1 MMSHDALS
9 YLRGVA
15 DEWFAHEWIRAL
27 DRAMVDFL
35 LRSGE
40 TNAAMLALAMLTSH
54 QAGRGLTSLKL
65 DDLKTSPERCLALP
79 PTGRI
84 HDVTT
89 PSQLLSELGVFDT
102 DWRTSVTLKGDDPS
116 SSPLVLTHNSD
127 GERLYLR
134 RYWYC
139 EHYNN
144 QNLTIRMENH
154 LEVNEDQLNQTLDAL
169 FGASTEALDWQRI
182 ACANA
187 ARSGFSVITGGPG
200 TGKTYTVVR
209 LLVALQQQFQQ
220 THGRL
225 LRIKLA
231 APTGKAAARLSE
243 SINQALSELQNNLP
257 KALQPLLA
265 NIQVEASTVHK
276 LLGVI
281 ANSRRYRHHDNNP
294 VRADLIVIDEAS
306 MLDIEMMTALL
317 QAAPIHAQL
326 VLLGDKDQLA
336 SVEAGAVLGNL
347 CEGAEKGRY
356 WPATINSLVSNTIQR
371 DALANYQDES
381 GPKRLQHV
389 VMLRQTRRFEQAIA
403 EVANA
408 INEQDIRTIERLSAA
423 PMSDHESSIVTW
435 LMLEHDHQNSFDAL
449 IKQGFSHYLTALEAW
464 REAPAEQRDTA
475 AVLKAYGTFQLLT
488 GLRNGPWGAH
498 ALNRYVGDVLGVEAD
513 RWYEGRPVMVTKND
527 YGLRLNN
534 GDIGLT
540 FRMPETGQM
549 RVAFSDVNGKIKW
562 VLPSRLNHVETV
574 YVMTVHKSQGSE
586 FSHAVLVSPQH
597 DSPVL
602 TKELLYTGVTRAKE
616 KLTLVVSRKSVLL
629 NAVSKKINR

>member
-1 MMSHDALS
+1 MSHDRLS
-9 YLRGVA
+9 YLRAIA
-15 DEWFAHEWIRAL
+15 DEWFEHEWIRAL

-35 LRSGE
+35 FRSGE
-40 TNAAMLALAMLTSH
+40 TNVAMLALAMLTSH

-65 DDLKTSPERCLALP
+65 EDLKASPERCLALP
-79 PTGRI
+79 PSGRS
-84 HDVTT
+84 HDVTL
-89 PSQLLSELGVFDT
+89 PSKLLNELSVFEG
-102 DWRTSVTLKGDDPS
+102 DWQTSVSLNSD
-116 SSPLVLTHNSD
+116 SSPLVLNKSSD

-139 EHYNN
+139 EHYNS
-144 QNLTIRMENH
+144 QNLEMRMDNT
-154 LEVNEDQLNQTLDAL
+154 LEVNNDQLNMTLDAL
-169 FGASTEALDWQRI
+169 FGDTSKQLDWQRM

-187 ARSGFSVITGGPG
+187 ARSAFSVITGGPG

-209 LLVALQQQFQQ
+209 LLVVLQQQFQQ
-220 THGRL
+220 AHGRP

-243 SINQALSELQNNLP
+243 SINEALSELQTKLP
-257 KALQPLLA
+257 ETLQPLLA
-265 NIQVEASTVHK
+265 TIQIEASTVHK

-281 ANSRRYRHHDNNP
+281 ANSRRYRHHEKNP

-317 QAAPIHAQL
+317 QATPTQAQL

-347 CEGAEKGRY
+347 CEGAEKGGY
-356 WPATINSLVSNTIQR
+356 WSSTINSLASTHAQR
-371 DALANYQDES
+371 DALIQYQDEA

-423 PMSDHESSIVTW
+423 PMSENESSIVTW

-449 IKQGFSHYLTALEAW
+449 IKQGFSHYLRALEQW

-475 AVLKAYGTFQLLT
+475 AVLDAYATFQLLT

-498 ALNRYVGDVLGVEAD
+498 ALNRYVADVLGVEAD

-534 GDIGLT
+534 GDIGVT
-540 FRMPETGQM
+540 FRMPETGRL
-549 RVAFSDVNGKIKW
+549 RVAFFDSHGKVKW

-586 FSHAVLVSPQH
+586 FAHTVLVTPQH

-602 TKELLYTGVTRAKE
+602 TKELLYTGVTRAKK
-616 KLTLVVSRKSVLL
+616 KLTLVVSKKSVFL
-629 NAVSKKINR
+629 NAVSKRINR